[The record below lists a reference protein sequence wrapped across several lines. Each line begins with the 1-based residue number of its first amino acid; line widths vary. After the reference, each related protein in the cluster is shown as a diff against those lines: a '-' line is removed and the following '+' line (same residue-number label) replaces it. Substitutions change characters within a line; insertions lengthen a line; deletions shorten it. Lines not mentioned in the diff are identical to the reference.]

1 MCVRARVY
9 VCVCV
14 VSFGVLLTGL
24 KTTTIYL
31 ICEITLYYVSSSLN
45 MDDIASKQTN
55 NFP

>member
-45 MDDIASKQTN
+45 MDDIASKQTS